1 MRRWLLVQREFASA
15 ITAYAPRKYKHSE
28 CVFSTV
34 DERYSRLPK
43 LSAWRP
49 EAKGPFVST
58 RAIVHNFPVIREVI
72 MSAASNEIWSRD
84 LPPDIAATLD
94 EFRAKSVEAF
104 GDSLKSILLFG
115 SAAEGR
121 LRATSDVNVVMVFS
135 HLDLDRVKTWRPQV
149 EVLVAAIDLQPL
161 FLLEDE
167 IAAAA
172 EAFAVKYFDI
182 LHRRRVLHGTDPF
195 ATLKISDEA
204 LQRRVS
210 QVLLN
215 LALRLRHTLLLGNDA
230 GRTHALVDAIGPLR
244 ASAVALQELAR
255 QPLSEPRE
263 ALLSLAAAYGA
274 TVLIEQLQAL
284 RISGDPVV
292 ADSTRLLGELIAFIR
307 AFQPK

>member
-1 MRRWLLVQREFASA
+1 
-15 ITAYAPRKYKHSE
+15 
-28 CVFSTV
+28 
-34 DERYSRLPK
+34 
-43 LSAWRP
+43 
-49 EAKGPFVST
+49 
-58 RAIVHNFPVIREVI
+58 
-72 MSAASNEIWSRD
+72 MSAASSELWNRD

-104 GDSLKSILLFG
+104 GDSLKSLLLFG

-121 LRATSDVNVVMVFS
+121 LRATSDVNIVMVFS
-135 HLDLDRVKTWRPQV
+135 HLDLDRVKAWRSQV
-149 EVLVAAIDLQPL
+149 ELLVAAIDLQPL
-161 FLLEDE
+161 ILLEDE

-215 LALRLRHTLLLGNDA
+215 LALRLRHTMFFGNDA

-244 ASAVALQELAR
+244 ASAVALQELTR
-255 QPLSEPRE
+255 QPRSEPRE
-263 ALLSLAAAYGA
+263 ALLSFAAQHGA
-274 TVLIEQLQAL
+274 TALIEQLQAL

-307 AFQPK
+307 AIQPK

>member
-1 MRRWLLVQREFASA
+1 
-15 ITAYAPRKYKHSE
+15 
-28 CVFSTV
+28 
-34 DERYSRLPK
+34 LP
-43 LSAWRP
+43 A
-49 EAKGPFVST
+49 
-58 RAIVHNFPVIREVI
+58 
-72 MSAASNEIWSRD
+72 
-84 LPPDIAATLD
+84 DIAATLE

-104 GDSLKSILLFG
+104 GDTLKSLLLFG

-121 LRATSDVNVVMVFS
+121 LRATSDVNIVMVFS
-135 HLDLDRVKTWRPQV
+135 HLDLDRVKAWRSPV
-149 EVLVAAIDLQPL
+149 ELLVAAIDLRPL
-161 FLLEDE
+161 ILLEDE
-167 IAAAA
+167 IPAAA

-195 ATLKISDEA
+195 ATLTISDAA

-255 QPLSEPRE
+255 QPRTEPRE
-263 ALLSLAAAYGA
+263 ALLSLAAQHDA
-274 TVLIEQLQAL
+274 TGVVEQLQAL

-292 ADSTRLLGELIAFIR
+292 ADSTRLLAGLIDFIR
-307 AFQPK
+307 AIQPR